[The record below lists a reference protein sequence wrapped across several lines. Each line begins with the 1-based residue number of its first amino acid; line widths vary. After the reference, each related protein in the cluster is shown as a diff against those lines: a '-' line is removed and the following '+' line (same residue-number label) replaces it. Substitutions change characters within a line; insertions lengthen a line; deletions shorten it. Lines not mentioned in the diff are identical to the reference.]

1 MKPKIGMV
9 EVFAAP
15 QGEGYNVGR
24 WAIFVRLA
32 GCPLACEFAPG
43 VVCDTP
49 YMKAKLKVTVDE
61 LFLEIIPPLIRD
73 FMPPEEVTPRREE
86 APMIIFTGGEP
97 TAAPQFTALVTRS
110 HCVRNPMFYVAVETN
125 GTTWKDCFHLVDW
138 VSVSPKDDV
147 AQTSPASAHNP
158 HPQQAP
164 KLDAQLIGMVA
175 LRETMSDELGA
186 EYRYV
191 IAGDSPAPPYRLA
204 TRHYLSPAVVSDGS
218 GEEWRKGFPG
228 FAPGAVAR
236 CLDIVAND
244 PRWRISIQTHKVIG
258 VR

>member
-1 MKPKIGMV
+1 MKPKIALV

-15 QGEGYNVGR
+15 QGEGYNTGR

-61 LFLEIIPPLIRD
+61 LFLEIIPPLTRD
-73 FMPPEEVTPRREE
+73 WQLRQHCQTREEV
-86 APMIIFTGGEP
+86 PMIIFTGGEP
-97 TAAPQFTALVTRS
+97 TAAPQFSALVTRA
-110 HCVRNPMFYVAVETN
+110 HRVRNPMFYVAVETN
-125 GTTWKDCFHLVDW
+125 GTTWQDCFQLVDW

-147 AQTSPASAHNP
+147 AQTSSATSHNL

-164 KLDAQLIGMVA
+164 KLDPQLIGMMA
-175 LRETMSDELGA
+175 LRETMSDGLGA

-191 IAGDSPAPPYRLA
+191 IAGDSPTPPYRLT

-236 CLDIVAND
+236 CLDIVTRD
-244 PRWRISIQTHKVIG
+244 PRWRISIQTHKVLG

>member
-1 MKPKIGMV
+1 MAKPKVALV

-15 QGEGYNVGR
+15 QGEGYNTGR

-49 YMKAKLKVTVDE
+49 YMKANLKVTLDE
-61 LFLEIIPPLIRD
+61 LFLEIILPLTQDWQLREHCQTR
-73 FMPPEEVTPRREE
+73 EEV
-86 APMIIFTGGEP
+86 PMIIFTGGEP
-97 TAAPQFTALVTRS
+97 TAAPQFDALVARAYHLS
-110 HCVRNPMFYVAVETN
+110 DPKFYIAIETN
-125 GTTWKDCFHLVDW
+125 GTTWKNCFQLVDW
-138 VSVSPKDDV
+138 ISVSPKEDV
-147 AQTSPASAHNP
+147 AQTSSATAHNP
-158 HPQQAP
+158 HPQQSTT
-164 KLDAQLIGMVA
+164 LDAQLIGMMA
-175 LRETMSDELGA
+175 LRGSTSDGQGA

-191 IAGDSPAPPYRLA
+191 IAAESPTPPYRLA

-218 GEEWRKGFPG
+218 GEEWHKGFPG
-228 FAPGAVAR
+228 FAPGAVTR

-244 PRWRISIQTHKVIG
+244 PRWRISIQMHKVIG